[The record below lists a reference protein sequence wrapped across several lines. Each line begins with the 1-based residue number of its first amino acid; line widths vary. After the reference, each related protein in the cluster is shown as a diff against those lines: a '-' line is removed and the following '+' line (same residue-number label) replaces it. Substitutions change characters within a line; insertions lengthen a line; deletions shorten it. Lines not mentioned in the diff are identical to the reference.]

1 MSKLALI
8 KAAVTSKG
16 ARSLLLL
23 KKFSP
28 EILVVVGIAGVITS
42 TVMACKA
49 TIKAEDA
56 LENAK
61 GKLDK
66 IHIAHDTLPVEDYS
80 GTDYKRDIAVVYA
93 QTAVDFVIVY
103 WKPITL
109 GVLSVGCILAGH
121 NILKQRNVAL
131 MAAYKAVEESYS
143 DYRKRVVAKYG
154 VEEDRRLKYGITTMD
169 VTDMAY
175 TDENGVEHEA
185 KTTTVEVIDP
195 NGHSEYAKF
204 FDEYS
209 TQWSKDPGYNMA
221 YLKGQQNFANDMLR
235 SRGHVFLNE
244 VYDLIGVPHTTA
256 GAVVGWVKGQGD
268 DYIDFGI
275 FDAESGKARDF
286 VNGYERSILL
296 DFNVDGTMY
305 DKI

>member
-8 KAAVTSKG
+8 KSVITTKG

-28 EILVVVGIAGVITS
+28 EILLVVGIAGVITS
-42 TVMACKA
+42 TVMAIKA
-49 TIKAEDA
+49 TTKAEDA

-66 IHIAHDTLPVEDYS
+66 LHIAQDTLPVEEYS
-80 GTDYKRDIAVVYA
+80 GSDYKKDLAVVYA

-109 GVLSVGCILAGH
+109 GVVSIGCILAGH
-121 NILKQRNVAL
+121 NILKQRNVAI

-154 VEEDRRLKYGITTMD
+154 AEEDRALKFGIEQIEHTTI
-169 VTDMAY
+169 
-175 TDENGVEHEA
+175 DENGV
-185 KTTTVEVIDP
+185 KTVEMIEVVDP
-195 NGHSEYAKF
+195 NGHSEYSKF

-256 GAVVGWVKGQGD
+256 GAVVGWVKGEGD

-275 FDAESGKARDF
+275 FDAENGKARDF

>member
-1 MSKLALI
+1 MSKIALI
-8 KAAVTSKG
+8 KAALTSKG

-66 IHIAHDTLPVEDYS
+66 IHIAHDTLPVEEYS
-80 GTDYKRDIAVVYA
+80 GSDYKKDLAVVYA

-109 GVLSVGCILAGH
+109 GVVSIGCILAGH
-121 NILKQRNVAL
+121 NILKQRNVAI

-154 VEEDRRLKYGITTMD
+154 AEEDRALKFGIEQIEHTTI
-169 VTDMAY
+169 
-175 TDENGVEHEA
+175 DENGV
-185 KTTTVEVIDP
+185 KTVEMIEVVDP
-195 NGHSEYAKF
+195 NGHSEYSKF

-221 YLKGQQNFANDMLR
+221 YLKGQQNFANDLLR

-256 GAVVGWVKGQGD
+256 GAVVGWVKGEGD

-275 FDAESGKARDF
+275 FDAENGKARDF